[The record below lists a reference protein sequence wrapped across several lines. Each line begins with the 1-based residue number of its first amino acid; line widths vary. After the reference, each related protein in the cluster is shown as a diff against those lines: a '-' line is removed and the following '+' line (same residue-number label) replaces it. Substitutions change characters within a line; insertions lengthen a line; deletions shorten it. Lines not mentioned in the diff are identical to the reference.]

1 MPTVDP
7 VDDLIATWRRELP
20 EALGPASE
28 LSKRIMLLGARLER
42 ATRELLPSLGLTVAG
57 FDIVVGIRRVGEP
70 YRLKP
75 NELARSLLLSTGGTS
90 NAVNQLEAQGLVR
103 RIADPADA
111 RSTWIELTRE
121 GVALAER
128 AVLANTAAHAEVFA
142 GVAQEDVDAAA
153 DALRKVFTD

>member
-1 MPTVDP
+1 MDP

-28 LSKRIMLLGARLER
+28 LSKRVMLLGARLDR

-57 FDIVVGIRRVGEP
+57 FDIVVGLRRAGKP

-75 NELARSLLLSTGGTS
+75 NALARSLLLSTGGTS
-90 NAVNQLEAQGLVR
+90 NAVNQLESQGIVR
-103 RIADPADA
+103 RVADPADA
-111 RSTWIELTRE
+111 RSTWIELTGD

-128 AVLANTAAHAEVFA
+128 AVLANTAAHAKVFE
-142 GVAQEDVDAAA
+142 GVAQEDVNAAA
-153 DALRKVFTD
+153 GALRKVFTD